1 MNDNTKE
8 GSIFNLT
15 VDDESRYQ
23 LKEIAKWARFLGI
36 VGIIISCIIF
46 IAALWL
52 FFTQIQLGGMSNL
65 ILGLSYLVACF
76 LYFYPIMTLYS
87 FGKKMRMAMLQN
99 DQVLMNQS
107 LKKLKNCFLYIGI
120 TTIILIATYGIIAI
134 AGLVYYASSI

>member
-1 MNDNTKE
+1 MVHHAQCHYVHCHLFDFRGGTMYVTWMKPTTT
-8 GSIFNLT
+8 F
-15 VDDESRYQ
+15 
-23 LKEIAKWARFLGI
+23 
-36 VGIIISCIIF
+36 IF
-46 IAALWL
+46 IVALWL

-76 LYFYPIMTLYS
+76 LYFYPIITLYS

-134 AGLVYYASSI
+134 AGLVFYASSI